1 MAHDMAHDAQLRA
14 LEDGLRAQD
23 PRFSEAMDAG
33 RPCTPREYRRGRS
46 WLLLLAGLAAL
57 GAGIGIG
64 HGLLLVTGLVVAGL
78 AVHLFDPDRPRPRGL
93 FSPLRP
99 GLGRHL
105 SGGRTRAG

>member
-33 RPCTPREYRRGRS
+33 QPCTPREYRRGRA
-46 WLLLLAGLAAL
+46 WLLLLAGLTAL

-64 HGLLLVTGLVVAGL
+64 HGLLLATGLVVAGL

-93 FSPLRP
+93 FSP
-99 GLGRHL
+99 G
-105 SGGRTRAG
+105 